1 MLAYLAIKKNK
12 KIFAEFTERMRRKRE
27 ASAKFKFKKLKN
39 FSASFKHF

>member
-27 ASAKFKFKKLKN
+27 ASAKIKFFKFQNITPSFVN
-39 FSASFKHF
+39 F